1 MLLEEFNERT
11 SRYHLRKVQELIHH
25 LSHYLYLV
33 KANKNETGPALAKF
47 EYESKE
53 LQFNDVLKPK
63 LRPDLLLVES
73 AKPAKLN
80 VQHLGLS
87 QFNPPSS
94 QRQWKGDLFYIHL
107 KTNEG
112 VDYVI
117 TASTL
122 GFYLNS
128 SVNRSFDPTPKS
140 DEFYNLIDLIADLSP
155 SFKKELANAQ
165 PEPMN
170 PSVPAY

>member
-1 MLLEEFNERT
+1 M
-11 SRYHLRKVQELIHH
+11 
-25 LSHYLYLV
+25 
-33 KANKNETGPALAKF
+33 
-47 EYESKE
+47 
-53 LQFNDVLKPK
+53 
-63 LRPDLLLVES
+63 
-73 AKPAKLN
+73 
-80 VQHLGLS
+80 
-87 QFNPPSS
+87 
-94 QRQWKGDLFYIHL
+94 
-107 KTNEG
+107 
-112 VDYVI
+112 I

-155 SFKKELANAQ
+155 SFKYAASQYIRKELANAQ